1 MKEVFIMLEINSY
14 KKINDDSIGTVRQL
28 FNEASKKQLNLIA
41 FALQENTK
49 KAAQKDLQVEF
60 SPTIASKI
68 LQVYISD
75 PKKFITMLQSGLNHL
90 IIEKEQKKQ
99 AETQDKSQPYVGQ
112 ILKCSFGYDCTLVSF
127 YQVVK
132 VTKCFIWVK
141 EIEKQTTEDLDGYN
155 QVTMCRPIK
164 GSFDKDSKPQRRKIY
179 KDKYSGYVISIDG
192 YSLAKPWNGKDT
204 YEDTCD

>member
-1 MKEVFIMLEINSY
+1 MLEINPY
-14 KKINDDSIGTVRQL
+14 KKINDDSIGTVRKL
-28 FNEASKKQLNLIA
+28 FNEASQEQFNLIA

-49 KAAQKDLQVEF
+49 KAAQKDLQVKF
-60 SPTIASKI
+60 SSTAASKI
-68 LQVYISD
+68 LHVYSSD
-75 PKKFITMLQSGLNHL
+75 PQKFITMLQSGLNHL
-90 IIEKEQKKQ
+90 VIKKEQKKQ
-99 AETQDKSQPYVGQ
+99 AETQDKSRPYVGQ
-112 ILKCSFGYDCTLVSF
+112 ILKNSFGYDCTLVSF

-132 VTKCFIWVK
+132 VTKCFVWVK
-141 EIEKQTTEDLDGYN
+141 EIKKQTTEDLDGYN

-164 GSFDKDSKPQRRKIY
+164 NSFSKDSKPQRRKIY